1 MLLYCKFNYYVNNID
16 ELEVKES
23 YVNKAEPIVIL
34 PIGDDA
40 QSNKIT
46 LINDNISTKED
57 DNNLHK
63 QPVIGKVIPRKE
75 SNPFSILR
83 NSFEYNKFYSSNGDS
98 Q

>member
-1 MLLYCKFNYYVNNID
+1 MNNID

-34 PIGDDA
+34 PRGEDP

-57 DNNLHK
+57 DNNK
-63 QPVIGKVIPRKE
+63 QPVIGKE

-83 NSFEYNKFYSSNGDS
+83 NSFEYNKFDSSNGDS